1 MSSQNTCTINLEIY
15 LLEESV
21 VIVQKT
27 KENVNVGVK
36 IADNDNELYLLLI
49 FIFMIHS
56 RKHIQQK
63 K

>member
-21 VIVQKT
+21 VIVHKT

-36 IADNDNELYLLLI
+36 IADNDNKSCTW
-49 FIFMIHS
+49 F
-56 RKHIQQK
+56 
-63 K
+63 

>member
-1 MSSQNTCTINLEIY
+1 MSSQNTCTINLEIC